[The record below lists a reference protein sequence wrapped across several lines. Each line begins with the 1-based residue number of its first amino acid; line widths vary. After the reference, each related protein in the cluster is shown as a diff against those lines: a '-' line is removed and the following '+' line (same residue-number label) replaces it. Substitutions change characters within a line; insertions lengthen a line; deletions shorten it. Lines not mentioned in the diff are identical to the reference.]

1 MCGIAGIHH
10 CRGEADAARLRASAG
25 RLAHRG
31 PEDEG
36 LWVDGSVGLAHT
48 RLSIID
54 LEGGHQPLTA
64 DDGALVLVANGE
76 IYNHVELRAELEA
89 RGHRFATHSDCEV
102 LLHAYREHGD
112 DFLAEVC
119 GMFAFALW
127 DGRRQR
133 LLLAR
138 DRLGI
143 KPLFLRHLP
152 DGLAFGSELKALRP
166 LGGRPE
172 VDPAAL
178 AEYLAHQF
186 SGGRRT
192 LWADTERLLP
202 GELVTIEQGRITGHR
217 RYWDARDVA
226 PREVGF
232 DTAAAE
238 FDALFD
244 RVLRQHLRA
253 DVPIGLFLSGGV
265 DSGVLAG
272 RLRRLHDE
280 PLEGYSVGFRNAGFR
295 DELPLAEATA
305 QRLGI
310 PLHQVRPSIDDL
322 MQALPR
328 SIWAADELMR
338 DYANLPTLMLAQA
351 AGGRHKVVF
360 SGEGGDEVFAGY
372 RRYAPKPLERALKRL
387 LAPGSG
393 GFRASRAV
401 ARRQR
406 HQLYGDTLLA
416 AAPAAGSVFREAW
429 QAAPAG
435 WSDLQRRQYVDLV
448 TALPDNLLVKA
459 DRMLMHHGVEGR
471 VPFLDHRVVE
481 FGLALPD
488 RLKVRDG
495 HGKWFLK
502 QWAARFLDRDALF
515 APKRGFHVPFRQQFG
530 DAALQRVE
538 RALPAHPAIRAWF
551 QPHGV
556 RARLAADRRAGE
568 LSRAGSA
575 LLEFALWH
583 QLFIDGDG
591 GAPPAGVDPVALLEQ
606 A

>member
-1 MCGIAGIHH
+1 S
-10 CRGEADAARLRASAG
+10 LRTATR

-31 PEDEG
+31 PEDEA
-36 LWVDGSVGLAHT
+36 LWVAGSVGLGHT
-48 RLSIID
+48 RLRIID
-54 LEGGHQPLTA
+54 LEGGHQPLIT

-76 IYNHVELRAELEA
+76 IYNHVELRAALEA
-89 RGHRFATHSDCEV
+89 RGHRFATRSDCEV

-112 DFLAEVC
+112 DFLTEVC

-127 DGRRQR
+127 DGRRRR

-143 KPLFLRHLP
+143 KPLFLRRLQ
-152 DGLAFGSELKALRP
+152 DGLAFASELKALRV

-172 VDPAAL
+172 IDPTAL
-178 AEYLAHQF
+178 VNYLAHQF

-202 GELVTIEQGRITGHR
+202 GELVTIERGRVTQRR
-217 RYWDARDVA
+217 RYWDARHIE
-226 PREVGF
+226 PRETDF

-238 FDALFD
+238 FDRLFD

-265 DSGVLAG
+265 DSGVLAA
-272 RLRRLHDE
+272 RLRHLHDE
-280 PLEGYSVGFRNAGFR
+280 PLEGYSVGFDGAGFR

-305 QRLGI
+305 HRLGI
-310 PLHQVRPSIDDL
+310 RLHPVRPDGDDL
-322 MQALPR
+322 LRALPR

-338 DYANLPTLMLAQA
+338 DAANLPTLMLAQA
-351 AGGRHKVVF
+351 SAGRHKVVF

-372 RRYAPKPLERALKRL
+372 RRFMPNPLERTLKRL
-387 LAPGSG
+387 LAPSSG
-393 GFRASRAV
+393 GHRASQAV

-406 HQLYGDTLLA
+406 RQLYADALLA
-416 AAPAAGSVFREAW
+416 AAPAAGAMFREAW
-429 QAAPAG
+429 LATPSA
-435 WSDLQRRQYVDLV
+435 WSDLQRRQYVELT
-448 TALPDNLLVKA
+448 TALPDNLLVKV
-459 DRMLMHHGVEGR
+459 DRMLMQHGIEGR

-481 FGLALPD
+481 FGLGLPD
-488 RLKVRDG
+488 RLKIRDG

-502 QWAARFLDRDALF
+502 QWAARFLNRDALF
-515 APKRGFHVPFRQQFG
+515 APKRGFHVPLRQGFG
-530 DAALQRVE
+530 DSALQRLA
-538 RALPAHPAIRAWF
+538 RALPGHPGIRAWF
-551 QPHGV
+551 RPQGV
-556 RARLAADRRAGE
+556 RARLHADSHAGE
-568 LSRAGSA
+568 LSRVGFA

-591 GAPPAGVDPVALLEQ
+591 DPPPAGVDPVALLEQ